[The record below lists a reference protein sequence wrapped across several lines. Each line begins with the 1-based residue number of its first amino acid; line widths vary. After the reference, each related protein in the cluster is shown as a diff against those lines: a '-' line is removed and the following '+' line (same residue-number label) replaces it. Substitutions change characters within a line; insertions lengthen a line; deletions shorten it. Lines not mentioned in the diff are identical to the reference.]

1 MAALPT
7 GRMKRELGLWGLTAM
22 GITGVVGSGWLFAA
36 FFAAKL
42 AGPAA
47 VVAWL
52 IGGGLMVLTG
62 LCFAE
67 VATAYP
73 LSGGGAQLATATHGR
88 TIGLVS
94 MWLLYLGYVSTPA
107 IEAAAIIDYTG
118 SYFPSLVEESGA
130 VLSWKGRGVA
140 VGVAWVFVVL
150 NFFSI
155 RWFNRLNSTLTWWK
169 FAIPLLVVG
178 LLLLERFEWSNFGWD
193 QPAGSPQ
200 SFMPM
205 GWGGV
210 LAALS
215 AGGVVF
221 SLSGFRIVADMAEE
235 AANPGRD
242 IPRAFGI
249 AILFATGLY
258 VLVQGAFIGALDPSS
273 HADGWASLGFSGDSA
288 PLVTLL
294 KLAGIAWLA
303 NVLYVDAVISPGGSC
318 LAYTAATARV
328 GYAVSNAGYAPR
340 LFSQINGKGVPFM
353 SLLACAGISTLLIA
367 LYPAWDQLAALNAA
381 AYFLSVAPVA
391 VVLLALRKIDPDGR
405 RPFRLPFAPLVA
417 WAAFASN
424 ALIVSWCGPKAVVPT
439 AAAALLAILG
449 DHFHARRATND
460 RVPDHW
466 SQWGW
471 MVLLLVVVGA
481 VSLVGDPAVGGY
493 GWLPAPWDSFLTAS
507 AATGALWWA
516 WKGRSSSREA
526 RQALSEIRT
535 RVSASMEQSG
545 RSAQRA

>member
-1 MAALPT
+1 
-7 GRMKRELGLWGLTAM
+7 M

-47 VVAWL
+47 ILAWL

-88 TIGLVS
+88 TIGMVS

-130 VLSWKGRGVA
+130 VLSWKGRGIA
-140 VGVAWVFVVL
+140 VVVSWVFVVL

-155 RWFNRLNSTLTWWK
+155 RWFSRLNSTLTWWK
-169 FAIPLLVVG
+169 FAIPMLVVG
-178 LLLLERFEWSNFGWD
+178 LLFMERFEWANFGWD
-193 QPAGSPQ
+193 EPAGSPR

-258 VLVQGAFIGALDPSS
+258 VLVQGAFIGALDPAS
-273 HADGWASLGFSGDSA
+273 HAGGWANLGFAGDSA

-318 LAYTAATARV
+318 LAYTAGTARV
-328 GYAVSNAGYAPR
+328 GYAVANAGYAPR
-340 LFSQINGKGVPFM
+340 LFAQINSKGVPVI
-353 SLLACAGISTLLIA
+353 SLLACGAISTTLIA

-405 RPFRLPFAPLVA
+405 RPFRLPFAPFVA
-417 WAAFASN
+417 WAAFTSN

-439 AAAALLAILG
+439 AIAALLAILG
-449 DHFHARRATND
+449 DHYHARRASNS
-460 RVPDHW
+460 RVADHW

-471 MVLLLVVVGA
+471 MVLLLVTVGV
-481 VSLVGDPAVGGY
+481 VSLAGDEAVGGY
-493 GWLPAPWDSFLTAS
+493 GWLRAPWDSLVTATAAS
-507 AATGALWWA
+507 AALWWA
-516 WKGRSSSREA
+516 WKRRSPNA
-526 RQALSEIRT
+526 AAQAALSEIRT
-535 RVSASMEQSG
+535 RVSASM
-545 RSAQRA
+545 AQADSEAKRA